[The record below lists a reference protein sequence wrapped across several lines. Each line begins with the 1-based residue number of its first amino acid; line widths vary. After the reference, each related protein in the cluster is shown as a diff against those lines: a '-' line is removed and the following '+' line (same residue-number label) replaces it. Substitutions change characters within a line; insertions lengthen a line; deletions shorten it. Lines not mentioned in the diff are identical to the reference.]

1 MQTLALSTPLWIA
14 ALAIGVNA
22 LVGALHGYLD
32 THRRWDVVGV
42 TTFALL
48 MGLGGGVLR
57 DLLVGVAPQS
67 LVTPWPVCVVLVGVV
82 VARLLA
88 PLMRRH
94 AELLGPLDALAL
106 ATFAMTG
113 TATAVAHGMPAVTAV
128 LVGVVS
134 AVGGGVL
141 VSVLR
146 GEVPSLLQPGRPQ
159 ALLAA
164 AVAVLYLAVSVVDSN
179 VAYAV
184 GAAAAVVAHLV
195 TTGRQLSTRSLTLPV
210 EG

>member
-1 MQTLALSTPLWIA
+1 MQSLALSTPVWIA
-14 ALAIGVNA
+14 ALAILVNA

-32 THRRWDVVGV
+32 PHRRWDVVGV

-88 PLMRRH
+88 PVVRRH
-94 AELLGPLDALAL
+94 DGLLGPLDALAL

-113 TATAVAHGMPAVTAV
+113 AATAVAHGMPAITAV

-141 VSVLR
+141 VAVLR

-164 AVAVLYLAVSVVDSN
+164 AVAVLYLAVAVVDPT
-179 VAYAV
+179 VAYLV
-184 GAAAAVVAHLV
+184 GAASAVAAHLV
-195 TTGRQLSTRSLTLPV
+195 GARRQVSTRSLTL
-210 EG
+210 GLDA

>member
-1 MQTLALSTPLWIA
+1 VQTLALSTPIWIA
-14 ALAIGVNA
+14 ALAVLVNA

-32 THRRWDVVGV
+32 PHRRWDVVGV
-42 TTFALL
+42 TTFAVL

-57 DLLVGVAPQS
+57 DLLVGVPPQS

-88 PLMRRH
+88 PLVRRR

-134 AVGGGVL
+134 AVGGGLL

-164 AVAVLYLAVSVVDSN
+164 AVAVLYLAVSVVDSD

-184 GAAAAVVAHLV
+184 GAAAAVAAHV
-195 TTGRQLSTRSLTLPV
+195 VSTGRQVSTRSLTLPV